1 MSWLTEETFLVS
13 QYKMILGQTTFK
25 RNFVQGDDYITK
37 CLLDYP
43 SFKKYYKMIAIGL
56 SK

>member
-1 MSWLTEETFLVS
+1 
-13 QYKMILGQTTFK
+13 MILRQKTFK
-25 RNFVQGDDYITK
+25 RKVVQGDDYITE